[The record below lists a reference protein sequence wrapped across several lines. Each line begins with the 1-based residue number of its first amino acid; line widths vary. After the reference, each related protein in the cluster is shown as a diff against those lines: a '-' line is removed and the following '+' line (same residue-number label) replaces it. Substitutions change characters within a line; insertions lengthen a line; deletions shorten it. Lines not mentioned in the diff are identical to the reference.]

1 MDVVDRVSF
10 VNKISLLMKATSDD
24 DNPIPGYLY
33 DDVNKISYESP
44 GYCISLLEFLVS
56 QLEKRSYHTKLKVLK
71 LMAYIVEKGH
81 PDFRHGLRRQATG
94 IKEATKFS
102 GPPDPLHGNIPY
114 LMVRQTAQS
123 LSEVLFDAE
132 RKRESETDPKKSYSS
147 NSAPTGM
154 GNIPGSGKME
164 GFGNSPQHQPK
175 TTGQLLRDSL
185 GNFLDKLTESPQSN
199 QTFLIDAHKLSNNFA
214 PVKLDQKTEI
224 LTQTL
229 TDSLPRVI
237 VPQHIPG
244 KAGGGWDD
252 DADVV
257 QPHCL
262 SSSHISNNKDN
273 LANTELIDDRLDSE
287 EYSLPEWNE
296 EDQLVSEMIQNPR
309 QIPSRTDLETFNTK
323 CRGLNCDKILNL
335 INHHLQTD
343 VAKHSQLICLFML
356 EWLCRTDFVNLNLM
370 ASFSKDNLL
379 NIYNSIS
386 STRNDNESHADHTDE
401 MLIKSKAR
409 KIIRTLE
416 KLTAHKNIL
425 PMNQN
430 ATKSNYKD
438 EVSPEEMTPS
448 LDSQVTSNLPDTYPN
463 IQGEHEEK
471 DNPLDEGS
479 LSKSVFDFIRIEEEK
494 FEAEKLAKSNPEAM
508 SPSGLKPGSSPHS
521 PSLSLYSRLDTELSD
536 ASSHP
541 SAGSEFSLLN
551 DDSLE
556 TNEN

>member
-1 MDVVDRVSF
+1 MDVVDKVSF
-10 VNKISLLMKATSDD
+10 VNKISMLLKATSDD

-71 LMAYIVEKGH
+71 LMTYVVEKGH
-81 PDFRHGLRRQATG
+81 QDFRQGLRRQATG

-102 GPPDPLHGNIPY
+102 GPPDPLHGNVPY

-123 LSEVLFDAE
+123 LSEILFDAE
-132 RKRESETDPKKSYSS
+132 RKMESQTDQKKYSS
-147 NSAPTGM
+147 NSASTGM
-154 GNIPGSGKME
+154 GNIQGKGKME

-199 QTFLIDAHKLSNNFA
+199 QTFLTDTHKLSNNFA

-224 LTQTL
+224 DMLAQNF
-229 TDSLPRVI
+229 TDSLPCVT
-237 VPQHIPG
+237 VPHVPG

-252 DADVV
+252 DV
-257 QPHCL
+257 QSLRL
-262 SSSHISNNKDN
+262 SSSHISTNKDH
-273 LANTELIDDRLDSE
+273 LSSTEFVDDRPDSE
-287 EYSLPEWNE
+287 EYSLPDWSE

-323 CRGLNCDKILNL
+323 CSCLNCDKILEL

-343 VAKHSQLICLFML
+343 APKHSQLMCLFML

-370 ASFSKDNLL
+370 ASLSKDNLL
-379 NIYNSIS
+379 NIYNSILS
-386 STRNDNESHADHTDE
+386 NDNLNADPTNE
-401 MLIKSKAR
+401 MLIKSKTR

-416 KLTAHKNIL
+416 KLTSYKNIL
-425 PMNQN
+425 PLNQMS
-430 ATKSNYKD
+430 AKL
-438 EVSPEEMTPS
+438 TPNDS
-448 LDSQVTSNLPDTYPN
+448 DPLKETTFSINLSQVTLPN
-463 IQGEHEEK
+463 IYSEEAEK
-471 DNPLDEGS
+471 ENTLEGS
-479 LSKSVFDFIRIEEEK
+479 MSKSVFDFIRMEEEK
-494 FEAEKLAKSNPEAM
+494 FEAEKLAKANPEAM
-508 SPSGLKPGSSPHS
+508 SPSGTKQYSPHS
-521 PSLSLYSRLDTELSD
+521 PSLSLYSRIDPELSD
-536 ASSHP
+536 ASSQP

-551 DDSLE
+551 EDSLE